1 MNKRKKC
8 LCCNNRK
15 IQEIINLGEHSF
27 ADRFIPKSK
36 IKFQDPKY
44 PLILDLCNK
53 CSYIQSRYITKPE
66 HRYISVDYSYTSSN
80 SNYSKNHW
88 INFAKNIAK
97 KTQIKNKK
105 IIEIGSNDGFLSYQL
120 KKMGANVLGVD
131 ASKFMV
137 ELSKKKINSIHKIF
151 TFKES
156 KKIKKIFGTADII
169 IANNVFNHSD
179 NPLDFLKGVKNL
191 LNRNALFIFEQP
203 NFSKGVLSLKFDQIY
218 HEHISYFT
226 VKNIQ
231 SLLKQS
237 GFKINNICK
246 NEYHGGSL
254 RTIAVNSNSALKKF
268 DTKKLIEYEIKN
280 KIYTVNFY
288 REMMKKIIKKKINL
302 INKLVKYTQNGYI
315 LCGVGAG
322 AKSNTFLTFYGL
334 DNNLI
339 KFLTDSSK
347 FKQNKYS
354 PFTRIIIKDDKEIV
368 KYKKIV
374 CLILSWNI
382 SDMVINKIKKINK
395 NLKIIKT

>member
-1 MNKRKKC
+1 MKKRKKC
-8 LCCNNRK
+8 LCCNNKK
-15 IQEIINLGEHSF
+15 IQEIINLGNHSF

-36 IKFQDPKY
+36 IRFQDPKY
-44 PLILDLCNK
+44 PLILDLCNR
-53 CSYIQSRYITKPE
+53 CSFIQSRYITKPE
-66 HRYISVDYSYTSSN
+66 DRYTSLEYSYTSSN

-88 INFAKNIAK
+88 ISFAQYLAS
-97 KTQIKNKK
+97 KTKIKNKK

-120 KKMGANVLGVD
+120 KKMGAKVLGVD

-156 KKIKKIFGTADII
+156 KKIKKIFGPADII

-179 NPLDFLKGVKNL
+179 KPLDFLKGVKNL
-191 LNRNALFIFEQP
+191 LNKNGLFIFEQP
-203 NFSKGVLSLKFDQIY
+203 NFAKGVLSLKFDQIY

-231 SLLKQS
+231 SLLKYS
-237 GFKINNICK
+237 GFKINNISK

-254 RTIAVNSNSALKKF
+254 RTIAINSKATLKQF
-268 DTKKLIEYEIKN
+268 DTKKLIQYENKN

-288 REMMKKIIKKKINL
+288 RKMMKKIIKKKNL
-302 INKLVKYTQNGYI
+302 LIDKLIKYTQSGYT
-315 LCGVGAG
+315 LCGVGAA

-334 DNNLI
+334 NNNLI
-339 KFLTDSSK
+339 KFLTDTSK
-347 FKQNKYS
+347 FKQNKYT
-354 PFTRIIIKDDKEIV
+354 PFTRIIIKDDKEIA

-382 SDMVINKIKKINK
+382 SDIVINKIKKINK
-395 NLKIIKT
+395 NIKIIKT